1 MKTPSPRSVH
11 FLLAL
16 LVVLLDRWSKRLV
29 ATHIAMYRHVQVI
42 PGFFRLTHTENTGA
56 AFSLFADS
64 PSHWKAGLLIGFS
77 VIAMV
82 IVSVLL
88 WKQALRAHHHGNRAL
103 SDSGRRGGKSLGP
116 RGQRAGRGFSA
127 VLRKAVSVAG
137 FQSGGQRDRG
147 GRSVAGDRDSFQPHE
162 KQRAITSSEAPI
174 VPLPHV
180 RGPGTYPARC
190 ARTSER
196 GRPWKRRR
204 PRPPGRRYSPMPPRS
219 ECRQASRCPW

>member
-1 MKTPSPRSVH
+1 MKTPSPRTVH

-29 ATHIAMYRHVQVI
+29 ATHIAMYRHIQVI

-88 WKQALRAHHHGNRAL
+88 WKQSRAL
-103 SDSGRRGGKSLGP
+103 TTTGIALSLILGGAVGNLWDRIASGRVVDFLLFYVKQYQWPVFNLADSAIVVGAALLVIEILFQKS
-116 RGQRAGRGFSA
+116 AG
-127 VLRKAVSVAG
+127 
-137 FQSGGQRDRG
+137 
-147 GRSVAGDRDSFQPHE
+147 E
-162 KQRAITSSEAPI
+162 T
-174 VPLPHV
+174 
-180 RGPGTYPARC
+180 PA
-190 ARTSER
+190 T
-196 GRPWKRRR
+196 
-204 PRPPGRRYSPMPPRS
+204 
-219 ECRQASRCPW
+219 